1 METGLTRDVEAER
14 MEEGGASG
22 LGTAAEGESGV
33 AKDRDGESGLGMEA
47 GGESVVRLEADGE
60 SSVRWWPNHAL
71 CWVGWEGDGQSAK
84 ESACN
89 MVSTWTL
96 QLYAEMTDT
105 GL

>member
-1 METGLTRDVEAER
+1 METALTRDVEAER
-14 MEEGGASG
+14 MEAGGASG

-60 SSVRWWPNHAL
+60 SSVRWWPNL
-71 CWVGWEGDGQSAK
+71 ESWVGWEGDGLSAK

-89 MVSTWTL
+89 MVSTWTFSAL
-96 QLYAEMTDT
+96 CRND
-105 GL
+105 